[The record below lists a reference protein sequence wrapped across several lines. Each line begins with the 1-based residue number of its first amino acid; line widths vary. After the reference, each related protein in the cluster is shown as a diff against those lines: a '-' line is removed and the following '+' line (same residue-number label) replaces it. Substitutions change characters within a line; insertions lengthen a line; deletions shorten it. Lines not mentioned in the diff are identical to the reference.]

1 MTRSMLN
8 LGSPGTKQDAFGPT
22 DAGTIEPPPM
32 RPELVQKHLEKVLIS
47 AEMCRSKKLCQFLRF
62 TVEEVLGGHGSELK
76 EYAIAVGVFRRSRE
90 FDPGADP
97 IVRVQARRL
106 RAKLERYY
114 QNEGSGE
121 SIRIEYPLGGYSPVF
136 KRRNPSTG
144 PVRPPA
150 VQAVSTPENSGKR
163 VAVLPFADAGPEDIQ
178 TFCDGLTDELSHALS
193 SWPGL
198 QIVAR
203 ASCFQFKGKSEDV
216 RRIGEWLGVCALV
229 CGSVRKEGVRL
240 RVLAQLIDTE
250 TGVNLWSA
258 GYVWELAGVLET
270 QKGIS
275 RQLTNALQFHLGG
288 RDTEPAKNS
297 HDLKQHGTA

>member
-1 MTRSMLN
+1 MTKSALN
-8 LGSPGTKQDAFGPT
+8 LGSSGTKPDAFGPVDT
-22 DAGTIEPPPM
+22 GAVALPPM
-32 RPELVQKHLEKVLIS
+32 RPELVQKHLEKVLTS
-47 AEMCRSKKLCQFLRF
+47 AEMCRSRKLCQFLRF
-62 TVEEVLGGHGSELK
+62 TVEEVLRGHGSELK

-121 SIRIEYPLGGYSPVF
+121 AIRIEYPLGGYSPVF
-136 KRRNPSTG
+136 KRRTAPG
-144 PVRPPA
+144 PT
-150 VQAVSTPENSGKR
+150 QAVVSAVSARENAAGKR
-163 VAVLPFADAGPEDIQ
+163 IAVLPFADVGPEDSQ

-193 SWPGL
+193 SWPEL
-198 QIVAR
+198 QVVAR

-229 CGSVRKEGVRL
+229 SGSVRKEGARL
-240 RVLAQLIDTE
+240 RILAQLIDTE

-275 RQLTNALQFHLGG
+275 RQLTNALQFHLGS
-288 RDTEPAKNS
+288 RNTEPLKNRDGS
-297 HDLKQHGTA
+297 N